1 MAPDRS
7 TFTDAFGV
15 NRRRLV
21 GGLAAAGIA
30 APAMSSMLAA
40 AQDATPAS
48 DPDSLI
54 NVLLEHGKV
63 DEFIEHGSSFEM
75 PMSGYDEFLTPNEKF
90 FVRANGPVVVEDA
103 SPENW
108 TFTITG
114 LVDNEMEFS
123 RADLEAM
130 ETTTITAWIECSGNG
145 RGRFPHDPQQPSGT
159 PWTFGGVG
167 NAEWTGVPLVNL
179 LNEAGVQEG
188 AIDIVSQGGDF
199 DEMQR
204 GLPLHKA
211 LEPSV
216 MVVWQMN
223 GEEIPNPNGGPLRLL
238 VPGWGGIA
246 STKWLTN
253 IEVID
258 HTFMGDFNT
267 DSYVIIDEDGSILRP
282 VEVMGP
288 KSVITSHEADSAI
301 EAGEQTIFG
310 FAWSGYMGVQMV
322 QVSLDG
328 GETWEEAE
336 INQEAGPYS
345 WVRFEYSW
353 NAEPGEVTL
362 ASRATDNRAIQQ
374 PWDVPW
380 NAKGYGMNAIYAFNV
395 TVE

>member
-1 MAPDRS
+1 MSSERTTLNASFD
-7 TFTDAFGV
+7 V
-15 NRRRLV
+15 NRRKLV
-21 GGLAAAGIA
+21 AGLAAAGIA
-30 APAMSSMLAA
+30 APTVSSMVAA
-40 AQDATPAS
+40 AQGTPAAEAE
-48 DPDSLI
+48 SLI
-54 NVLLEHGKV
+54 DILIANGKA

-108 TFTITG
+108 SLTITG
-114 LVDNEMEFS
+114 LVDNELELS
-123 RADLEAM
+123 RADLEGM
-130 ETTTITAWIECSGNG
+130 ETSTITAWVECSGNG
-145 RGRFPHDPQQPSGT
+145 RGRFGDDPEKASGT

-167 NAEWTGVPLVNL
+167 NAEWTGVRLVDL

-188 AIDIVSQGGDF
+188 AVDIVSQGGDF
-199 DEMQR
+199 AEMRR

-211 LEPSV
+211 LDPSV

-258 HTFMGDFNT
+258 HAFDGEFNT
-267 DSYVIIDEDGSILRP
+267 ESYVVIDADGSVLRP
-282 VEVMGP
+282 VTEMGP
-288 KSVITSHEADSAI
+288 KSVITSHDAETAVQ
-301 EAGEQTIFG
+301 AGEQKIFG
-310 FAWSGYMGVQMV
+310 FAWSGHMGINTVEI
-322 QVSLDG
+322 SLDG
-328 GETWEEAE
+328 GETWEEAA
-336 INQEAGPYS
+336 ITQEAGPYS
-345 WVRFEYSW
+345 WYRFEYDW
-353 NAEPGEVTL
+353 NAEAGTTTI
-362 ASRATDNRAIQQ
+362 ASRATDNRALQQ

-380 NAKGYGMNAIYAFNV
+380 NAKGYGMNAIYAFDV